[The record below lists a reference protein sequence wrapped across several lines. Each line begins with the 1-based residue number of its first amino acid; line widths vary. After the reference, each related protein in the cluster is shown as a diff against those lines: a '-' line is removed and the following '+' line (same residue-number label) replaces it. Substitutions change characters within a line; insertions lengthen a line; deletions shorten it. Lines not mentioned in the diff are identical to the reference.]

1 MIRGQVVGLQ
11 AQVGV
16 ILRLPNRPDLEITF
30 VVDTGFQ
37 GELTLPPAAV
47 QALGLSFVQ
56 EMSSNLANDSFVK
69 TDSHVATIVWNGYE
83 RDVLVLA
90 LGRRPLL
97 GTALLENMNLNID
110 FVDGG
115 LVRIESVEAQS

>member
-1 MIRGQVVGLQ
+1 MIKGSVDGLQ
-11 AQVGV
+11 A
-16 ILRLPNRPDLEITF
+16 RLDVTFRFLDKPAVTIEF

-37 GELTLPPAAV
+37 GELTLPQAAV
-47 QALGLSFVQ
+47 QALGLPYIQ
-56 EMSSNLANDSFVK
+56 EMSSNLANDSSVK

-83 RDVLVLA
+83 KDVLVLA

-97 GTALLENMNLNID
+97 GTALLENMNLNVD

-115 LVRIESVEAQS
+115 LVRIESVEAQI